1 MKWFAFIF
9 LMGFV
14 LTPKIYGQDQ
24 AIEVAGTVL
33 EADSGIPIAG
43 AEIVEKGTKNGTVA
57 DFDGHF
63 KITVSENSV
72 LVVSSLGY
80 SEAEITADGTSE
92 IEIRLEANTSSLDE
106 IVVVGYGKQKK
117 ANLTSAISSIDSETM
132 QNRPAPT
139 VANMIQGAAP
149 GLTVTRSSGRVSGQG
164 LNLQIRGA
172 TSASGTVQPLIVID
186 GVVSS
191 QSTFLAL
198 DPEDIENIH
207 VLKDGGA
214 TAIYG
219 AKSAGGVLEVT
230 TRSGEKGKMRVSLSS
245 NVAFQRPNNLPRRLS
260 LKDEMEYVNLARA
273 NAGLD
278 PEYTEE
284 DLGYVTSGTEFVED
298 PTNGLWKTYNQTD
311 FMDQELRKEYMMY
324 NNSVR
329 MSGGGEKITYAA
341 SIGNMRQN
349 GLFKVGDDFFSRWNG
364 SLRLSADINKYLNV
378 GFKTAYTSQ
387 AVDNPQDGGWGIE
400 GGGNS
405 ILRML
410 YSSRMRFPI
419 FNPDGTYYKSGTSSN
434 FGYAMLESGG
444 FNKDRKE
451 NFLNN
456 VTATVKNVIKGLEVK
471 VIYGRETDHNK
482 NENFKR
488 TLDFYSGPNENS
500 LERLNNPN
508 SFSRSSIK
516 IDRENFQA
524 IADYSL
530 TLGDAHNF
538 HVMGG
543 YQWEEYRYESLNAS
557 TKDLFVNE
565 NPSLNFTSDPINKSN
580 SETVQ
585 SEATQSVFGRFNY
598 DFDEKYLFEATIRSD
613 ESSRL
618 SPGNRTKVFPSFSA
632 GWNIAKEDWFK
643 SQIINE
649 LKPRVSW
656 GKVGS
661 DVGIGYYDFIAK
673 LSTGS
678 ALILGDNKQSTY
690 VSQGAIPGV
699 SLGWENIETQNIGLD
714 FALFDQKL
722 IGSFDYFHKYNNNML
737 VPLSLPTTIG
747 ISVPRQNAGELKTK
761 GWELSLTY
769 SDNIGDDFN
778 YSVTANLADN
788 TNVLK
793 RYDGSSNVINAGVNG
808 LVEGY
813 ALNSI
818 WAYKTDGYFQSKE
831 EVQNAPSYS
840 RLLNKAGVPG
850 VGDVKYVDR
859 DGDGEIGPGKNTIED
874 HGDLAYLGDT
884 NPRYQFGVNVVMN
897 YKNFDFGFF
906 IQGIGKRKFKP
917 SNELIQPQIQSWYL
931 PMDFQMDYW
940 TEDNRNA
947 QFPRPY
953 HAGNHNF
960 VSSDKWFVSGAYAR
974 LKNVQLGYSL
984 PNNIL
989 KNTPLTRFR
998 VYVSGEDLLT
1008 VSALPKAFKGAIDPE
1023 QPNNSVS
1030 SYPFAK
1036 TYSIG
1041 VNIDF

>member
-1 MKWFAFIF
+1 MVF
-9 LMGFV
+9 GQEE
-14 LTPKIYGQDQ
+14 KIT
-24 AIEVAGTVL
+24 VSGTIL
-33 EADSGIPIAG
+33 EAESGMPLSG
-43 AEIVEKGTKNGTVA
+43 AEIIEKGTDNGTSA
-57 DFDGHF
+57 DFDGNF
-63 KITVSENSV
+63 SLRVDENAI
-72 LVVSSLGY
+72 LVVSSLGFT
-80 SEAEITADGTSE
+80 EKEVEVKGREEIQIDMESSTA
-92 IEIRLEANTSSLDE
+92 SLDE
-106 IVVVGYGKQKK
+106 IVIVGYGKQKK
-117 ANLTSAISSIDSETM
+117 QNLTSAVSSIDSEVM
-132 QNRPAPT
+132 QNRPTPT

-149 GLTVTRSSGRVSGQG
+149 GLNVTRSSGRVSGQG
-164 LNLQIRGA
+164 LDIQIRGA
-172 TSASGTVQPLIVID
+172 TSASGNVQPLVVID

-191 QSTFLAL
+191 QSTFMAL

-230 TRSGEKGKMRVSLSS
+230 TKSGTKGKMNISFSS
-245 NVAFQRPNNLPRRLS
+245 NTAWQEPNNLPRRLS
-260 LKDEMEYVNLARA
+260 LIDEMNYVNLARA

-284 DLGYVTSGTEFVED
+284 DLGHAQSGNEFVVD

-311 FMDQELRKEYMMY
+311 FMDLFLRDQYMMTK
-324 NNSVR
+324 NSVR
-329 MSGGGEKITYAA
+329 MSGGGEKITYSA
-341 SIGNMRQN
+341 SIGNMQQN
-349 GLFKVGDDFFSRWNG
+349 GMFKVGDDYFSRWNG
-364 SLRLSADINKYLNV
+364 SLKLSADVNKYLNV
-378 GFKTAYTSQ
+378 GFKSAYTSQ
-387 AVDNPQDGGWGIE
+387 AVNNPQDGGWGLE

-434 FGYAMLESGG
+434 YGYALLESGG
-444 FNKDRKE
+444 FNRDRKE

-456 VTATVKNVIKGLEVK
+456 VTATISNVVEGLEVRF
-471 VIYGRETDHNK
+471 IYGRETDHNK
-482 NENFKR
+482 NQNFRR
-488 TLDFYSGPNENS
+488 TVDYYSGPEESS
-500 LERLNNPN
+500 LEQLNNPN
-508 SFSRSSIK
+508 NYSRSSTK
-516 IDRENFQA
+516 IGRENFQA
-524 IADYSL
+524 IVDYSL
-530 TLGDAHNF
+530 TLGEKNNF
-538 HVMGG
+538 HLMGG
-543 YQWEEYRYESLNAS
+543 YQFEEYRYENLGAS
-557 TKDLFVNE
+557 TKNLFVND

-580 SETVQ
+580 SESIQT
-585 SEATQSVFGRFNY
+585 EAMQSVFGRFNY

-618 SPGNRTKVFPSFSA
+618 SPGNRTKVFPSFSV
-632 GWNIAKEDWFK
+632 GWNIAREDWFG
-643 SQIINE
+643 SNGIINE
-649 LKPRVSW
+649 LKPRISW

-673 LSTGS
+673 LGTGS
-678 ALILGDNKQSTY
+678 SLILGNNSQKTY
-690 VSQGAIPGV
+690 ISQGSIPGT
-699 SLGWENIETQNIGLD
+699 SLGWETIETQNIGLD

-722 IGSFDYFHKYNNNML
+722 IGSFDYFNKFNNNML

-747 ISVPRQNAGELKTK
+747 ISVPGQNAGELKTK

-769 SDNIGDDFN
+769 NDRVGDDFN
-778 YSVTANLADN
+778 YSITANLADN

-793 RYDGSSNVINAGVNG
+793 RYDGSSDVINAGVNN

-818 WAYKTDGYFQSKE
+818 WAYKTDGYFQNKS
-831 EVQNAPSYS
+831 EVADAPSYS
-840 RLLNKAGVPG
+840 RLLNQSGVPG
-850 VGDVKYVDR
+850 VGDVRYVDV
-859 DGDGEIGPGKNTIED
+859 DGDGEIGPGKNTVED
-874 HGDLAYLGDT
+874 HGDLVYIGDT
-884 NPRYQFGVNVVMN
+884 NPRYQFGVNVAMN

-947 QFPRPY
+947 DFPRPY

-974 LKNVQLGYSL
+974 LKNIQLGYSL
-984 PNNIL
+984 PKNIL
-989 KNTPLTRFR
+989 DKTPLSRFR

-1008 VSALPKAFKGAIDPE
+1008 LSALPKAFKGAIDPE
-1023 QPNNSVS
+1023 QPTNSVS

-1036 TYSIG
+1036 TYSLG
-1041 VNIDF
+1041 FNIDF